1 MSEGEP
7 PLDDVDRPDFA
18 ADSGERSGSVG
29 THDLLVGVALVWG
42 TELAMGTMAAG
53 WVHAGAAAAVP
64 GIVLVLT
71 LASNVVTLLVA
82 WWLVCRKYQKTCT
95 EGFALEGVPAWSVIT
110 WGVFG
115 IITAAGAT
123 VLIASYANDKGVM
136 ADMGKTLQGLSAALV
151 LAVIVPPFEEFYYRG
166 FIQPALA
173 NGLNPAAAVAITS
186 GWFAV
191 AHTYQ
196 LVGNWVA
203 LLVVATMGLVWSL
216 MRAKTKSLLPPLAS
230 HWCYN
235 ITIVI
240 IQIAVL

>member
-1 MSEGEP
+1 MSEVP
-7 PLDDVDRPDFA
+7 PPVEEVDPPDFA
-18 ADSGERSGSVG
+18 ADSPRRHEAVGS
-29 THDLLVGVALVWG
+29 HDLLVGVALVWG
-42 TELAMGTMAAG
+42 AELALGTMAAG
-53 WVHAGAAAAVP
+53 WAGDAAVRTAP
-64 GIVLVLT
+64 GVVLVLT
-71 LASNVVTLLVA
+71 LLSNATTLLVA
-82 WWLVCRKYQKTCT
+82 WWLVCRKYGKPFI
-95 EGFALEGVPAWSVIT
+95 EGFALEGVPTWSVIA

-115 IITAAGAT
+115 IVTAAGAT
-123 VLIASYANDKGVM
+123 ALIASHANDKGIM
-136 ADMGKTLQGLSAALV
+136 ADMGKTLNGLRAALV

-186 GWFAV
+186 FWFAV
-191 AHTYQ
+191 AHSHQ

-203 LLVVATMGLVWSL
+203 LLVVAAMGLVWSL
-216 MRAKTKSLLPPLAS
+216 IRATTKSLLPPLAS

>member
-1 MSEGEP
+1 MSEVP
-7 PLDDVDRPDFA
+7 PVEEAGHADFA
-18 ADSGERSGSVG
+18 ADAAGPANSVG

-42 TELAMGTMAAG
+42 TELVLGTLAAG
-53 WVHAGAAAAVP
+53 WIQDTPAAAGPAV
-64 GIVLVLT
+64 VLVLT
-71 LASNVVTLLVA
+71 LASNAATLLVA
-82 WWLVCRKYQKTCT
+82 WWLVCRKYGKSFT
-95 EGFALEGVPAWSVIT
+95 EGFALEGVPTWSVIA

-115 IITAAGAT
+115 IVTAAGAT
-123 VLIASYANDKGVM
+123 VLIASYANDKGM
-136 ADMGKTLQGLSAALV
+136 LAHMGKTLEGLSAALI

-186 GWFAV
+186 SWFAV

-216 MRAKTKSLLPPLAS
+216 MRATSKSLLPPLAS